1 MPTAARLP
9 ILSAFALLT
18 ACTSQPATTAAAA
31 SAPQQ
36 CFSAKSIYSFHAIGD
51 ESVDVVVGTRRVY
64 RLDLTGACTNIR
76 WTNAVAVRT
85 LGGSSWICRGVD
97 AEVIVPAPSGPER
110 CLVTSVRQLSDAEAR
125 ALRYYR

>member
-1 MPTAARLP
+1 M
-9 ILSAFALLT
+9 
-18 ACTSQPATTAAAA
+18 
-31 SAPQQ
+31 
-36 CFSAKSIYSFHAIGD
+36 
-51 ESVDVVVGTRRVY
+51 DVVVGTRRVY

-97 AEVIVPAPSGPER
+97 AEVIVPAPSGTER